1 MGQYWKAVNLD
12 KRQFISPWA
21 LGSGAKL
28 WEQLANPGPGQA
40 LIILLAAMPQP
51 RGGGDLKADPVIGSW
66 AGDRVVLVGD
76 YAEDD
81 DLPSSP
87 IPFSEIYGLT
97 NEDRSPRSPRST
109 DILGMTHAGLAEDTA
124 CQSDVKST
132 TVPNNTML
140 TCMMCIVN
148 QARADGFEDIT
159 PAVARVIERELNGKF
174 TDGAWKDNPQ

>member
-12 KRQFISPWA
+12 KRQFISPWS

-40 LIILLAAMPQP
+40 LIILLAAMPTP

-76 YAEDD
+76 YAKDD
-81 DLPSSP
+81 DFPTSP
-87 IPFSEIYGLT
+87 IPFSEVYDLT
-97 NEDRSPRSPRST
+97 NEDRSPRSSRCT
-109 DILGMTHAGLAEDTA
+109 DILGITHAGTAEGMA
-124 CQSDVKST
+124 CESDIKAANVS
-132 TVPNNTML
+132 NDTML

-148 QARADGFEDIT
+148 QAMADGFEDIT
-159 PAVARVIERELNGKF
+159 PAVARVIEREMNGKF
-174 TDGAWKDNPQ
+174 TNGKWKENHR